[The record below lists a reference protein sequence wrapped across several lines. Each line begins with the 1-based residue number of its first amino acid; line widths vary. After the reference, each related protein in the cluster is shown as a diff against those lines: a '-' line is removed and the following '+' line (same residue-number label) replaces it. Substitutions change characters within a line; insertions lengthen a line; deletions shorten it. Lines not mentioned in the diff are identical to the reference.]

1 MHTSEVKARD
11 TSSRSESA
19 EAEHSPDREP
29 RMARAENFYRA
40 TERTERVAEFFSWPL
55 LEQPS
60 FGFALET
67 PLDYGLWF
75 QRTDAANWPDDVHP
89 HLRDQAQIPVYD
101 IAGRRTTCART
112 TTQTRSTST
121 DRE

>member
-40 TERTERVAEFFSWPL
+40 TERTDDDVAEFILVGPAA
-55 LEQPS
+55 EYI
-60 FGFALET
+60 GFALET
-67 PLDYGLWF
+67 PLDSGLWWP
-75 QRTDAANWPDDVHP
+75 RLCDA
-89 HLRDQAQIPVYD
+89 RDFR
-101 IAGRRTTCART
+101 GS
-112 TTQTRSTST
+112 RS
-121 DRE
+121 

>member
-40 TERTERVAEFFSWPL
+40 TERT
-55 LEQPS
+55 
-60 FGFALET
+60 
-67 PLDYGLWF
+67 
-75 QRTDAANWPDDVHP
+75 DDVAGLFLLTCP
-89 HLRDQAQIPVYD
+89 CCSLRRFVLSI
-101 IAGRRTTCART
+101 
-112 TTQTRSTST
+112 
-121 DRE
+121 

>member
-40 TERTERVAEFFSWPL
+40 TERTEPPRSIFCSRAP
-55 LEQPS
+55 
-60 FGFALET
+60 
-67 PLDYGLWF
+67 
-75 QRTDAANWPDDVHP
+75 AAAFVGSCY
-89 HLRDQAQIPVYD
+89 LFEELQ
-101 IAGRRTTCART
+101 
-112 TTQTRSTST
+112 S
-121 DRE
+121 

>member
-40 TERTERVAEFFSWPL
+40 TERTERVAEFFFSWPL
-55 LEQPS
+55 LQPS

-67 PLDYGLWF
+67 PAIGISEVS
-75 QRTDAANWPDDVHP
+75 RGT
-89 HLRDQAQIPVYD
+89 
-101 IAGRRTTCART
+101 
-112 TTQTRSTST
+112 STSGG
-121 DRE
+121 RQGGEAGALHRI

>member
-40 TERTERVAEFFSWPL
+40 TERTDDVAEFILVGL
-55 LEQPS
+55 LQPS

-67 PLDYGLWF
+67 PLAYAF
-75 QRTDAANWPDDVHP
+75 
-89 HLRDQAQIPVYD
+89 HLLRLGNTPSTGPMAD
-101 IAGRRTTCART
+101 IRI
-112 TTQTRSTST
+112 
-121 DRE
+121 

>member
-40 TERTERVAEFFSWPL
+40 TERTERVAEFFFSWPL
-55 LEQPS
+55 LQPS

-67 PLDYGLWF
+67 LWGW
-75 QRTDAANWPDDVHP
+75 QAMRAAYNC
-89 HLRDQAQIPVYD
+89 
-101 IAGRRTTCART
+101 AGIRSWVRAPSTTRI
-112 TTQTRSTST
+112 
-121 DRE
+121 